1 MRISDWSADVCSS
14 DLQHAL
20 RELRPLGGLG
30 RLVGAVQ
37 AVGVTLHILFFLEGD
52 DAAAAELRS
61 EERRVGKE
69 CVRKCR
75 SRGSPYNSTK
85 KYYHS
90 TYFLLLSMRRDLR
103 ITDHHT

>member
-37 AVGVTLHILFFLEGD
+37 AVGVTLHILFVLEGD
-52 DAAAAELRS
+52 DADVAELPCLRRRGGRYGAVGTDGDFAAVPRRS

-69 CVRKCR
+69 CVSPCR
-75 SRGSPYNSTK
+75 SRWSPY
-85 KYYHS
+85 H
-90 TYFLLLSMRRDLR
+90 
-103 ITDHHT
+103 